1 MGDREFPPIIVVM
14 VANDNDTPPPP
25 PYSFVPDI
33 MKPTF
38 LTFGSIAIIDT
49 CLTSI
54 VGSNP
59 TTTTSSWVSSPGV

>member
-1 MGDREFPPIIVVM
+1 MGDREFPPTIVVM
-14 VANDNDTPPPP
+14 VASDDDTPPPP
-25 PYSFVPDI
+25 AYVFFPGI

-38 LTFGSIAIIDT
+38 LNFGSITILET

-59 TTTTSSWVSSPGV
+59 TTTTSSWVSSPEV